1 MKGICVLLLPITILL
16 TACTT
21 GYNRHNGQW
30 VWTTHD
36 EYNGRRDIPI
46 AGIDNGSF
54 KILANESFGADK
66 NAVYYEGRKIKH
78 ANPESFT
85 TLTQNAFGYAK
96 DSRRVFLDTEVILKA
111 DPETFEVLEFPY
123 SKDKNDVYNGTL
135 PMQLEK
141 EDVNTFVATNED
153 RLMYA
158 SKTTSLVTYF
168 LEYSPEYN
176 WIKTYDPE
184 LKHIIIGTSGTG
196 KTSQR
201 KFKGLKEIK

>member
-1 MKGICVLLLPITILL
+1 MKAICILLLPITLL
-16 TACTT
+16 LAACTT

-30 VWTTHD
+30 VWTTQD

-46 AGIDNGSF
+46 AGIDNPSF

-78 ANPESFT
+78 AHPESFT

-135 PMQLEK
+135 PMNLEK
-141 EDVNTFVATNED
+141 EEVNTFVATNED

-168 LEYSPEYN
+168 LEYSPEYS

-184 LKHIIIGTSGTG
+184 LKHVIFGTSGTG
-196 KTSQR
+196 KTSRR
-201 KFKGLKEIK
+201 KFKGLKAIN